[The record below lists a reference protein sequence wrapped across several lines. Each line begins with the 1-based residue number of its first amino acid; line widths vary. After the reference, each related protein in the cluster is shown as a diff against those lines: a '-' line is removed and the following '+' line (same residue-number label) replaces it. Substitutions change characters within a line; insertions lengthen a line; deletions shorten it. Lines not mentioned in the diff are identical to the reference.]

1 MKHIQLYEAF
11 QEEEE
16 VFPSK
21 GKAYHV
27 TPDVYINL
35 IKIAEAS
42 EVEKL
47 V

>member
-1 MKHIQLYEAF
+1 MKHLKLYEAF
-11 QEEEE
+11 QEEEQE

-35 IKIAEAS
+35 IKKEG
-42 EVEKL
+42 L
-47 V
+47 TPRT